1 MISVKITI
9 IKGTNDMKKY
19 PPEFK
24 VQAASLVL
32 DSGYSLKQAAKASNI
47 SHSAICSWVKQLRT
61 ERQDVTPLNSSAM
74 TAQQQHIQTL
84 EKRIKKL
91 ELEKEILKKA
101 SALLISDNY
110 QSTH

>member
-1 MISVKITI
+1 MISVKINLI
-9 IKGTNDMKKY
+9 IGMNDMKKY
-19 PPEFK
+19 TPEFK
-24 VQAASLVL
+24 IQAANLVL
-32 DSGYSLKQAAKASNI
+32 DSGYTLKEAAKSSNV
-47 SHSAICSWVKQLRT
+47 SHSAICSWVKQLKA
-61 ERQDVTPLNSSAM
+61 ERNGVTPQNSSAM
-74 TAQQQHIQTL
+74 TAQQQHIQAL

>member
-1 MISVKITI
+1 MISAKINL
-9 IKGTNDMKKY
+9 IKGTNIMKKY

-61 ERQDVTPLNSSAM
+61 ERNGITPQNSSAI
-74 TAQQQHIQTL
+74 TAQQQHIQVL

>member
-1 MISVKITI
+1 MISVKINL
-9 IKGTNDMKKY
+9 IKGTKHMKKY

-24 VQAASLVL
+24 VQAASLVV
-32 DSGYSLKQAAKASNI
+32 DSGYSLKDAAKSSNT
-47 SHSAICSWVKQLRT
+47 SESAIRSWVKQLKA
-61 ERQDVTPLNSSAM
+61 ERGGVIPQNSNAI
-74 TAQQQHIQTL
+74 TAQQQHIQAL

-110 QSTH
+110 RSTH